1 METILN
7 FFGPWTWFII
17 ALALLLLELFVA
29 GVFFI
34 WLGAAAIVTGLID
47 IFVPMSWQIELAV
60 FAGLTVLFV
69 LIGRPI
75 VMKRINMETDRPN
88 LNNRNQNFIGQRYQ
102 LVEPV
107 KGGRGTLKIN
117 DTLWRIRGADLPRGA
132 WVKITAIDGLELVY
146 EADEE

>member
-34 WLGAAAIVTGLID
+34 WLGAAAIVTGLIN
-47 IFVPMSWQIELAV
+47 IVVPMSWQIELAV
-60 FAGLTVLFV
+60 FAVLTVLFV

-88 LNNRNQNFIGQRYQ
+88 LNNRNQNFVGQRYQ
-102 LVEPV
+102 LAEPV

-117 DTLWRIRGADLPRGA
+117 DTLWRIRGKDLPKDA

-146 EADEE
+146 EADED